1 MIAAIGPVLL
11 GLLVGHLLRRTG
23 VGSAE
28 HGRFLLALN
37 FYVCLPAL
45 VLPAVAHA
53 DVGPRLAVF
62 PASAVVMVAV
72 GYAVGRWLAPR
83 ATTDPADR
91 AVVTTAFM
99 VVNCA
104 FAIPFVGAVHGHE
117 GVVRVA
123 AFDLAHGFLVVTVV
137 LAVAARAN
145 PDASAGHVA
154 GSSTRRAARN
164 VLRTPI
170 LHAMLVGLVLNL
182 VGVRLPAA
190 VLDSIAPFS
199 SASLAM
205 VALACGLVAE
215 RVDRWLPLGLLV
227 TARLATGLT
236 TALLLSLALGLDAL
250 DRGVLLMLGAT
261 PLGFVVLT
269 YASAHRLGTRLGA
282 GLLLTSLAVSLGV
295 YAAVGV
301 AAA

>member
-1 MIAAIGPVLL
+1 MVAAIGPVLL
-11 GLLVGHLLRRTG
+11 GLLVGHVLRRTG
-23 VGSAE
+23 VGE
-28 HGRFLLALN
+28 GDHGRFLLALN

-53 DVGPRLAVF
+53 EVGPRLAVF

-72 GYAVGRWLAPR
+72 GYVVGRWLGPKA
-83 ATTDPADR
+83 ASDPADR

-104 FAIPFVGAVHGHE
+104 FAIPFVGAVHGPE

-123 AFDLAHGFLVVTVV
+123 AFDLAHGFLVATVV
-137 LAVAARAN
+137 LAVAARAA
-145 PDASAGHVA
+145 PGTGTATGGAG
-154 GSSTRRAARN
+154 RRAARS

-170 LHAMLVGLVLNL
+170 LYAMLGGLTLN
-182 VGVRLPAA
+182 VAGVRLPAA
-190 VLDSIAPFS
+190 VTESIAPFS

-205 VALACGLVAE
+205 VALGCGLVAE
-215 RVDRWLPLGLLV
+215 RVDRWAPLGLLV
-227 TARLATGLT
+227 TARLAMGLA
-236 TALLLSLALGLDAL
+236 TAATLSVALGLDAL

-261 PLGFVVLT
+261 PLGFVVVT
-269 YASAHRLGTRLGA
+269 FASAHRLGTRLGA
-282 GLLLTSLAVSLGV
+282 GLLLTSLVLSLGV
-295 YAAVGV
+295 YAVVGV